1 MSLINRVLLDLED
14 RHAFLSMQP
23 QSVLSDLRS
32 AQEYAQARS
41 AAGRHVFV
49 LGTVMILGLAVY
61 LAGRA
66 LPVEP
71 ITGSGDGRAAA
82 RMERG
87 MVARDPVPVA
97 TVPVASPAPELR
109 LKLAT
114 LDVQPAAI
122 VPAPVADS
130 TAQAGSPKLLNFD
143 VSGNGF
149 EAAIS
154 LVFTSPPRYSL
165 HVLEQPARLL
175 VQMPRIDISPQGMQP
190 LAAVGL
196 VKGLRFGGD
205 AATSKL
211 IFDLDRPVEIS
222 SARIVPGSGD
232 EHVLEVRLGAIG
244 GEKEIPVAIDLME
257 GLTADVVLAAP
268 EAEVVVAP
276 AMEVVRRAPPQAG
289 SAEKHFEQGA
299 AAYRVGDMAAAIE
312 FFHRAIAAEPG
323 HLKARRFLVAVLLDQ
338 RDFESARR
346 FAEEGLNHHA
356 RDPVLLRTLA
366 SVHFEQGDTDAALAV
381 LSRNRPALK
390 DDPDYYALMA
400 AILQKQ
406 ARHVEAAELYSS
418 LLRLDPQRGV
428 WWAGFGIS
436 LEALGRRAEAQGA
449 FERVRADTSAPADLR
464 RYATERIAAMRQ
476 AG

>member
-1 MSLINRVLLDLED
+1 
-14 RHAFLSMQP
+14 
-23 QSVLSDLRS
+23 
-32 AQEYAQARS
+32 
-41 AAGRHVFV
+41 
-49 LGTVMILGLAVY
+49 
-61 LAGRA
+61 
-66 LPVEP
+66 
-71 ITGSGDGRAAA
+71 
-82 RMERG
+82 

-97 TVPVASPAPELR
+97 TAPVANPAPELR
-109 LKLAT
+109 LKLAVM
-114 LDVQPAAI
+114 DMQSAANAPAPAADSS
-122 VPAPVADS
+122 VPFAK
-130 TAQAGSPKLLNFD
+130 PKLLNVD
-143 VSGNGF
+143 VSSNGF

-175 VQMPRIDISPQGMQP
+175 VQMPRIDMSAQGVQP

-205 AATSKL
+205 NGTSKL

-222 SARIVPGSGD
+222 SARMVPGPGD
-232 EHVLEVRLGAIG
+232 VYAMEIRLGAVG
-244 GEKEIPVAIDLME
+244 QEEEAPAAIDIME
-257 GLTADVVLAAP
+257 GLATETVLAEP
-268 EAEVVVAP
+268 EAEVVVPP
-276 AMEVVRRAPPQAG
+276 AMEVVRRTPPPTG
-289 SAEKHFEQGA
+289 SAEKHFQQGA
-299 AAYRVGDMAAAIE
+299 AAYRVGDMAAAID
-312 FFHRAIAAEPG
+312 FFHRAIAAEPD

-366 SVHFEQGDTDAALAV
+366 SIHFEQGDTDAALAI
-381 LSRNRPALK
+381 LSRNRPVLK

-406 ARHVEAAELYSS
+406 ARHSEAAELYSS

-449 FERVRADTSAPADLR
+449 FERVRSDASAPADLR

>member
-1 MSLINRVLLDLED
+1 
-14 RHAFLSMQP
+14 
-23 QSVLSDLRS
+23 
-32 AQEYAQARS
+32 
-41 AAGRHVFV
+41 
-49 LGTVMILGLAVY
+49 
-61 LAGRA
+61 
-66 LPVEP
+66 
-71 ITGSGDGRAAA
+71 
-82 RMERG
+82 
-87 MVARDPVPVA
+87 
-97 TVPVASPAPELR
+97 
-109 LKLAT
+109 
-114 LDVQPAAI
+114 
-122 VPAPVADS
+122 
-130 TAQAGSPKLLNFD
+130 
-143 VSGNGF
+143 
-149 EAAIS
+149 
-154 LVFTSPPRYSL
+154 
-165 HVLEQPARLL
+165 
-175 VQMPRIDISPQGMQP
+175 
-190 LAAVGL
+190 
-196 VKGLRFGGD
+196 
-205 AATSKL
+205 
-211 IFDLDRPVEIS
+211 
-222 SARIVPGSGD
+222 
-232 EHVLEVRLGAIG
+232 
-244 GEKEIPVAIDLME
+244 
-257 GLTADVVLAAP
+257 VVLAAP